1 MGTIIKFFAEVRSEL
16 GKVSWLTPKQTV
28 ELTIVVIVVSLIVG
42 AYIGLIDL
50 GLANLSGTLL
60 QK

>member
-1 MGTIIKFFAEVRSEL
+1 MGKVVTFFAEVRSEL
-16 GKVSWLTPKQTV
+16 GKVAWPTPRQTV
-28 ELTIVVIVVSLIVG
+28 ELTVVVIVVSLIIG

-50 GLANLSGTLL
+50 GLANLSTTLL